1 MKGDQAGS
9 CRFSTRPTGA
19 EGQTRIHR
27 CRLTSV
33 VQALTHD
40 IDNLDEILC
49 QRNRLSASYT
59 STPHRTASTRGT
71 LSRPAAR
78 PSRPPPTPYWFVLS
92 WHCGGRRGHGRRSL
106 GLKRTWPR
114 KLLRRGGHDQAQ
126 RCKPVERHHLSAP
139 PPSPRPVRSSR
150 EGGWRSC
157 PSGTLDTHCHSQKRS
172 EFFDWDP

>member
-59 STPHRTASTRGT
+59 STPHPTPHGIN
-71 LSRPAAR
+71 AR
-78 PSRPPPTPYWFVLS
+78 HAQPPRSACIPPTPHALLVRLVVALW
-92 WHCGGRRGHGRRSL
+92 GEGRRGHGRRSL

-114 KLLRRGGHDQAQ
+114 KLLRGGGHDQAQ

-139 PPSPRPVRSSR
+139 PPSPRPVRSCR
-150 EGGWRSC
+150 EGGFRSC
-157 PSGTLDTHCHSQKRS
+157 PSVTLHTHCHSQK
-172 EFFDWDP
+172 EI

>member
-78 PSRPPPTPYWFVLS
+78 ASRPPPTPYWYVLS
-92 WHCGGRRGHGRRSL
+92 WHCGVRDAEGTADDRS
-106 GLKRTWPR
+106 
-114 KLLRRGGHDQAQ
+114 AS
-126 RCKPVERHHLSAP
+126 SAP
-139 PPSPRPVRSSR
+139 GPESSCAEAVTIKHSDASLWSGITSLPLPRLPGLFAAAGKGVGAAALPAHS
-150 EGGWRSC
+150 
-157 PSGTLDTHCHSQKRS
+157 THIVTRRRDLS
-172 EFFDWDP
+172 F